1 MEILYHVRPDLTSDL
16 VTRLWII
23 SMAVSG
29 SVLLELPIP
38 YIFGLFVRPKFQ
50 GISPQ
55 NMALYGTVPA
65 F

>member
-1 MEILYHVRPDLTSDL
+1 MEILAHVRPDLTSDL
-16 VTRLWII
+16 VARLWII

-55 NMALYGTVPA
+55 NMTQNMV
-65 F
+65 